1 MLNSGLRAPGNVF
14 KSIDDK
20 AVGCERLSVLID
32 VLFVGAWVGEVG
44 YTSDVGDV
52 RSRGR

>member
-1 MLNSGLRAPGNVF
+1 MLDSGLRGLGDVF

-32 VLFVGAWVGEVG
+32 VLFIGAWVGKVAVPAM
-44 YTSDVGDV
+44 SAM
-52 RSRGR
+52 